1 MNDPVMAQLYGLVGT
16 AGNAEALRSLRDQI
30 QQRMQSLLPSASVEQ
45 FNNDLNGMHDALIA
59 RGIYVAEQE
68 MARMGMGSPP
78 VPYAYLLFGSGGR
91 REQTL
96 ASDQDSGML
105 YDNPPAS
112 MDGGAVKQYFYSF
125 SQVIVK
131 TLQQIG
137 YPPCEGNVISSNPDW
152 CDSLQ
157 GWMDKLDRWFEIA
170 HWEVVRYLLI
180 IADGRMVCGDRSLAD
195 RLKEHYFRD
204 TLDHPVIVR
213 RMLENTL
220 RYKVL
225 IGVFGQLITER
236 YGPQSGSLDI
246 KYGAYIPLIN
256 SIRLMAIQ
264 GGIRATST
272 LERIRAL
279 RDAGKLSEQDS
290 AEYASAFRL
299 FLRLRL
305 YTSEATDE
313 GTYGSSG
320 KLAGSRLTKQL
331 ACELKRGLR
340 TGKKLQR
347 RVYRQTLGKLK

>member
-1 MNDPVMAQLYGLVGT
+1 MNDPVMARLYGLVGT
-16 AGNAEALRSLRDQI
+16 AGHVGELRSLRDQI

-59 RGIYVAEQE
+59 RCIFLAEQE
-68 MARMGMGSPP
+68 MARAGNGSPP

-105 YDNPPAS
+105 YDNPPES
-112 MDGGAVKQYFYSF
+112 MDGEQVRHYFHTF
-125 SQVIVK
+125 SQVIVDS
-131 TLQQIG
+131 LRQVG

-152 CDSLQ
+152 CDSLR
-157 GWMDKLDRWFEIA
+157 GWMEKLDRWFDEA
-170 HWEVVRYLLI
+170 HWEAVRYLLI
-180 IADGRMVCGDRSLAD
+180 IADGRIVSGDPSLSD

-220 RYKVL
+220 RHKVL
-225 IGVFGQLITER
+225 IGIFGQLLTER
-236 YGPQSGSLDI
+236 YGRESGSLDI
-246 KYGAYIPLIN
+246 KYGAYIPLVN
-256 SIRLMAIQ
+256 SIRLLAIQ
-264 GGIRATST
+264 AGIRTTST

-279 RDAGKLSEQDS
+279 REAGKLSEHD
-290 AEYASAFRL
+290 ADNYASAFRL

-305 YTSEATDE
+305 YTTALAEE

-320 KLAGSRLTKQL
+320 KLPGSRLTKQL
-331 ACELKRGLR
+331 ARELKRGLL
-340 TGKKLQR
+340 TGRKLQR
-347 RVYRQTLGKLK
+347 RVLRQTLGKLK